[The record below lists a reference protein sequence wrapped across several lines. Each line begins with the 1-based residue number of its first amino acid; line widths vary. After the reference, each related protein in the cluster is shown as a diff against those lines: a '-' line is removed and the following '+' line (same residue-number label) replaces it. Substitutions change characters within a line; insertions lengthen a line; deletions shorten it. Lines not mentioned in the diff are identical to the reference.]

1 MDTAKPTIVV
11 TGAAGNLGQRLVPL
25 LSDWGVVG
33 IDVVPPVHSAVNRF
47 VPLDLGNEESTRELL
62 LLLRELQ
69 PVALVHLAF
78 VIDPQ
83 RSGVLDVDRMWRI
96 NVAGTARVMEA
107 ITEANRTSG
116 SAIRQFVFLSSVAA
130 YGSDLPAPVAEDA
143 PLGAHTLPYAI
154 HKKETDL
161 VVQQRAPAL
170 RGCGVFILRP
180 HILAGATVENYIM
193 GAFRGTP
200 NGKGSRAARMRDSAK
215 RLPCMLP
222 FGQKYLDNKI
232 QFVHV
237 DDMARLIA
245 WIVKREPEAQR
256 LTVLNVAGRGD
267 PLTFAQ
273 CIEMSHAKLLRV
285 PGEWS
290 MRRVLQFLWDWKI
303 SAIPPDALPYMIG
316 QYIMNTDRLKKFLGE
331 DYEQV
336 IAKTNSEAFADAF
349 LAAETLSTPRVRH
362 SEPQSTGVTEQS

>member
-1 MDTAKPTIVV
+1 MDTAKSTILV
-11 TGAAGNLGQRLVPL
+11 TGVSGNLGERLIPQ
-25 LSDWGVVG
+25 LSDYKVVG
-33 IDVVPPVHSAVNRF
+33 VDVRLPTHSAVDRF
-47 VPLDLGNEESTRELL
+47 VPLDLGEEASTRELL
-62 LLLRELQ
+62 LLLREVQ
-69 PVALVHLAF
+69 PASVVHLAY

-107 ITEANRTSG
+107 ITEANRNTS
-116 SAIRQFVFLSSVAA
+116 SAIRQFIFPSSVAA

-143 PLGAHTLPYAI
+143 PLNAHTLPYAL
-154 HKKETDL
+154 HKKESDL

-180 HILAGATVENYIM
+180 HIFAGASVENYLM

-200 NGKGSRAARMRDSAK
+200 NGQGARAARMRQSDK

-222 FGQKYLDNKI
+222 YGQKYLDNKI

-245 WIVKREPEAQR
+245 WILRREPEAQR
-256 LTVLNVAGRGD
+256 LTILNVAGRGD
-267 PLTFAQ
+267 ALTFAR
-273 CIEMSHAKLLRV
+273 CIEQAHAKLLRV

-290 MRRVLQFLWDWKI
+290 MRRVLQLLWNWKI
-303 SAIPPDALPYMIG
+303 SSIPPDALPYMTG
-316 QYIMNTDRLKKFLGE
+316 QYIMNTDRLKNFLGS
-331 DYEQV
+331 DYERV
-336 IAKTNSEAFADAF
+336 IEKTNLEAFADSF
-349 LAAETLSTPRVRH
+349 QPN
-362 SEPQSTGVTEQS
+362 

>member
-11 TGAAGNLGQRLVPL
+11 TGVSGNLGQRLVPR
-25 LSDWGVVG
+25 LSEYTVVG
-33 IDVVPPVHSAVNRF
+33 IDVVPPTHSTIDRF
-47 VPLDLGNEESTRELL
+47 IALDLGREESTRELL

-69 PVALVHLAF
+69 PVSFVHLAY

-107 ITEANRTSG
+107 ISEANRN
-116 SAIRQFVFLSSVAA
+116 SASTIRQFLFPSSVSA
-130 YGSDLPAPVAEDA
+130 YGSDLPVPVAEDS
-143 PLGAHTLPYAI
+143 PLGAHTLPYAL
-154 HKKETDL
+154 HKKESDL

-180 HILAGATVENYIM
+180 HIFAGATVDNYLM

-200 NGKGSRAARMRDSAK
+200 NGKSSRAARMRQAAK

-237 DDMARLIA
+237 DDMARLIG
-245 WIVKREPEAQR
+245 WILKREPEAQR
-256 LTVLNVAGRGD
+256 LTILNVAGRGD
-267 PLTFAQ
+267 PLTFGQ
-273 CIEMSHAKLLRV
+273 CIEMAHAKLLRV
-285 PGEWS
+285 PGQWG
-290 MRRVLQFLWDWKI
+290 MRQVLQFLWKWKI
-303 SAIPPDALPYMIG
+303 SAIPPDAVPYMTG
-316 QYIMNTDRLKKFLGE
+316 QYIMNTDRLKKFLGD
-331 DYEQV
+331 DYARV
-336 IAKTNSEAFADAF
+336 IEKTNTEAFADSF
-349 LAAETLSTPRVRH
+349 QKNGAEI
-362 SEPQSTGVTEQS
+362 

>member
-1 MDTAKPTIVV
+1 
-11 TGAAGNLGQRLVPL
+11 
-25 LSDWGVVG
+25 
-33 IDVVPPVHSAVNRF
+33 
-47 VPLDLGNEESTRELL
+47 
-62 LLLRELQ
+62 
-69 PVALVHLAF
+69 VHLAY

-107 ITEANRTSG
+107 ITEANRNTS
-116 SAIRQFVFLSSVAA
+116 SAIRQFIFPSSVAA

-143 PLGAHTLPYAI
+143 PLNAHTLPYAL
-154 HKKETDL
+154 HKKESDL

-180 HILAGATVENYIM
+180 HIFAGASVENYLM

-200 NGKGSRAARMRDSAK
+200 NGQGARAARMRQSDK

-222 FGQKYLDNKI
+222 YGQKYLDNKI

-245 WIVKREPEAQR
+245 WILRREPEAQR
-256 LTVLNVAGRGD
+256 LTILNVAGRGD
-267 PLTFAQ
+267 ALTFAR
-273 CIEMSHAKLLRV
+273 CIEQAHAKLLRV

-290 MRRVLQFLWDWKI
+290 MRRVLQLLWNWKI
-303 SAIPPDALPYMIG
+303 SSIPPDALPYMTG
-316 QYIMNTDRLKKFLGE
+316 QYIMNTDRLKNFLGS
-331 DYEQV
+331 DYERV
-336 IAKTNSEAFADAF
+336 IEKTNLEAFADSF
-349 LAAETLSTPRVRH
+349 QPN
-362 SEPQSTGVTEQS
+362 